1 VGAFRW
7 ISCSVVMLGL
17 AGTAGA
23 QEWQEPPAE
32 AYVLTKAAEQ
42 APDEPH
48 MLTIGFEAGVP
59 VGLNGQAME
68 LLPLVRELNLIPA
81 TLLIEHN
88 GLALHREEWNSHAL
102 RDGDKVEFIRVV
114 AGG

>member
-1 VGAFRW
+1 VEPTT
-7 ISCSVVMLGL
+7 IS
-17 AGTAGA
+17 A
-23 QEWQEPPAE
+23 
-32 AYVLTKAAEQ
+32 
-42 APDEPH
+42 
-48 MLTIGFEAGVP
+48 
-59 VGLNGQAME
+59 
-68 LLPLVRELNLIPA
+68 LVRELNLIPA